1 VPPSSIAATTEKQVS
16 NPATVAGFDHVPGAG
31 VGVGVA
37 EGAGRADGAADGT
50 DGTDCEAMR
59 LAPGEAL
66 PRTATGG
73 AEDAGAAPG
82 V

>member
-50 DGTDCEAMR
+50 DCEAMR